1 MAKKVDN
8 KRKLK
13 SLKNKRNVALISAGL
28 GGALGGYGGYKISQ
42 TGAMGEQL
50 SKIALERIRIEAKAL
65 KGEKLTEDEAKIMNI
80 TSNEDGWEKIRGAAY
95 QSPKTKKAKILGG
108 VGGSIFGAAPGLLSA
123 AINQHKINKLEKQI
137 AKEAEEKDFSDDE
150 DYIVPSDDRIKEMTR
165 FQVLRVLDKRDKQV
179 DRDRKKYIKRKTRN
193 SGIFGSILG
202 AGLGALTGY
211 YGSKYALGDDDRKRT
226 ISNSVLSGLS
236 GALVGYGI
244 GKNTGKKNA
253 EDYVKDADE
262 FNNRKVTRKLA
273 KHLDK
278 IMREQGRE
286 DDLEILNEEK
296 FRNQKNAKREY
307 ESFTKGN
314 NVLNLGRNSVR
325 VIK

>member
-13 SLKNKRNVALISAGL
+13 SLKSSRNSALVGAAI
-28 GGALGGYGGYKISQ
+28 GGILGGYGGYKGGETVS
-42 TGAMGEQL
+42 MGKQL
-50 SKIALERIRIEAKAL
+50 FEVQDKVNSLLRKARM
-65 KGEKLTEDEAKIMNI
+65 GEKLTEKEAIAIQLANSKN
-80 TSNEDGWEKIRGAAY
+80 GHEKLLGAIY
-95 QSPKTKKAKILGG
+95 QSPRTNKARLLGG
-108 VGGSIFGAAPGLLSA
+108 LGGGLLGSVPALISA
-123 AINQHKINKLEKQI
+123 GVSQHKINKIQKQLK
-137 AKEAEEKDFSDDE
+137 KEAEEKDFSDDE
-150 DYIVPSDDRIKEMTR
+150 EDYIVPDDDRIKDMTR

-179 DRDRKKYIKRKTRN
+179 DRDRKKYIKRKARN
-193 SGIFGSILG
+193 SGILGSVLG

-211 YGSKYALGDDDRKRT
+211 YGSKYGLGDDKKRT
-226 ISNSVLSGLS
+226 ISNSILSGIS
-236 GALVGYGI
+236 GALAGYGI
-244 GKNTGKKNA
+244 GSNTGKNRA
-253 EDYVKDADE
+253 EEYVKDADE

-286 DDLEILNEEK
+286 DDLEILNDEK

-307 ESFTKGN
+307 ESFLKGN